1 MMAWRASI
9 MVVLAVALSAPAA
22 VRAEESAPLGMDESP
37 VIAPPSKDH
46 PLQDA
51 RIDTERFEVGPY
63 YGLYAPDSFG
73 VSSIVGVRL
82 AYHVTED
89 IAFEAGYAMGQVDQT
104 SFRRLTGRSLLANEN
119 LSYWNVGASYEL
131 FPGQI
136 FLTRKRTINSAIYLI
151 GGLGQTTMDD
161 RGHFTV
167 DFGTGFKLF
176 ATDWL
181 NIRPD
186 LRIHVFETDLTGEKT
201 LTYNIEATLAVA
213 VFF

>member
-1 MMAWRASI
+1 MTWRGSI
-9 MVVLAVALSAPAA
+9 MVILAVALSAPAA
-22 VRAEESAPLGMDESP
+22 SLAAESAPLLMDESP
-37 VIAPPSKDH
+37 VIAPPSQEH

-63 YGLYAPDSFG
+63 YGLYTPDGFG
-73 VSSIVGVRL
+73 TSSILGVRL

-89 IAFEAGYAMGQVDQT
+89 IAFEAGYAMGRVDQT
-104 SFRRLTGRSLLANEN
+104 SFRRLTGRSLLASED
-119 LSYWNVGASYEL
+119 LSYWSVGVSYEL

-161 RGHFTV
+161 RRHFTA
-167 DFGTGFKLF
+167 DLGTGFKVF
-176 ATDWL
+176 AADWI
-181 NIRPD
+181 NFRPD

-201 LTYNIEATLAVA
+201 VTYNIEATFAVA